1 MEEDRAFAFVD
12 EGGELHERHG
22 AGEGEA
28 DRQCDDDA
36 GSQYR
41 RTVCFRISRLV
52 VQNVLDATSAGR
64 L

>member
-12 EGGELHERHG
+12 HRGKLHERHG

-36 GSQYR
+36 GSQYPL
-41 RTVCFRISRLV
+41 TICFRISCLV